1 MNAEDEQQGAI
12 WELLYEQVGE
22 VLRGYGVEN
31 YLGAA
36 DYWVLDDN
44 YGFKSI
50 NIALHKLSMLQQT
63 LIASLQSL
71 LSFYPDWEIKV
82 SIDIPGKEKS
92 WPEMGLIIRA
102 REIVDQLQRQFL
114 PEELKEVR
122 F

>member
-1 MNAEDEQQGAI
+1 
-12 WELLYEQVGE
+12 
-22 VLRGYGVEN
+22 
-31 YLGAA
+31 
-36 DYWVLDDN
+36 
-44 YGFKSI
+44 
-50 NIALHKLSMLQQT
+50 MLQQT

-82 SIDIPGKEKS
+82 SIDITEKVQS

-114 PEELKEVR
+114 PEELNEVR